1 MQSNGQV
8 HQEPRN
14 GNAATKDAGRISEA
28 VGAMRADVA
37 VVECGVWVTPSSERL
52 AAFWR
57 GRYLKLVVHSSR
69 FGA

>member
-52 AAFWR
+52 AAF
-57 GRYLKLVVHSSR
+57 
-69 FGA
+69 